1 MKKKV
6 LYCLLGASGSGKT
19 TLAKHLKEIG
29 MSELVS
35 HTTRAPR
42 KKDNEVHGVHYYFVT
57 DEEFDK
63 IEKIE
68 ESPYSGK
75 HRYCISAEE
84 MNSKFKKS
92 DRLFVIVD
100 LCGAKQVKEN
110 CKNRNV
116 DVKIIYIK
124 TDLNTMKVRME
135 TRGDKLEDIQERLSY
150 AKESNELENGQFADY
165 VVDNRGDLESSIAQ
179 LEYVVKYDKDKGF
192 L

>member
-6 LYCLLGASGSGKT
+6 LYCLLGGSGSGKT

-29 MSELVS
+29 MPELIS

-63 IEKIE
+63 IEKKE
-68 ESPYSGK
+68 ESSYSGK
-75 HRYCISAEE
+75 HRYCISVNE
-84 MNSKFKKS
+84 MNYKLEKS

-100 LCGAKQVKEN
+100 LCGVNQLKEN
-110 CKNRNV
+110 CKDMNL
-116 DVKIIYIK
+116 DIKIIYVK
-124 TDLNTMKVRME
+124 TDLKTMKVRMGA
-135 TRGDKLEDIQERLSY
+135 RGDKLEDIEERLVH
-150 AKESNELENGQFADY
+150 AKVSNELENEKFADY
-165 VVDNRGDLESSIAQ
+165 VVDNRGDLESSISQ
-179 LEYVVKYDKDKGF
+179 LEHIVKYDRNKGF